1 MSTPHHNPSALAQ
14 SVTQALEQYFAEL
27 HGVAAHGVY
36 DMVLHQV
43 ELTMLRC
50 VMEQCERNQTRAAA
64 MLGLN
69 RNTLRKKLIQH
80 NLIE

>member
-1 MSTPHHNPSALAQ
+1 MPTKKQNIAQCIEHNLQ
-14 SVTQALEQYFAEL
+14 QYFKDLDGEIPC
-27 HGVAAHGVY
+27 GVY

-43 ELTMLRC
+43 EQTMLRC

>member
-1 MSTPHHNPSALAQ
+1 MPTKKQNIAQCIEHNLQ
-14 SVTQALEQYFAEL
+14 QYFKDLDGEMPC
-27 HGVAAHGVY
+27 GVY

-50 VMEQCERNQTRAAA
+50 VMEQCERNQTRAAS

>member
-1 MSTPHHNPSALAQ
+1 MPTKKQNIAQCIEHNLQ
-14 SVTQALEQYFAEL
+14 QYFKDLDGETPC
-27 HGVAAHGVY
+27 GVY

-50 VMEQCERNQTRAAA
+50 VMEQCERNQTRAAS